1 MIKYCACGKP
11 AEVSGYCKICSNLR
25 AQYETKK
32 QRIKAL
38 EKELKKLERE
48 KIALLDRLNTRA
60 NRQMDFLGGGR

>member
-11 AEVSGYCKICSNLR
+11 AEVSGYCKICNNLR

-32 QRIKAL
+32 QSIKAL
-38 EKELKKLERE
+38 EKDLKKLERE
-48 KIALLDRLNTRA
+48 KIALLDALNART